1 MRRLRIAASLSLV
14 AALAVGCVPKVTSS
28 RTAPVYALS
37 TFRGPDGMPVA
48 PDGTRAG
55 VSLAGWWRVVAA
67 ERIDGTENADHLF
80 EPDVYMRVATTTVD
94 NVQGVAAARILPVQ
108 PEWSVNRSD
117 SNGVSLG
124 FGFER
129 ESQALRFLHYGF
141 AMRAVDS
148 DRALATEALHFAE
161 TTNGTPVWGIW
172 QIELR
177 RVVIS
182 GPESLPETGSPLR
195 MPWLR

>member
-1 MRRLRIAASLSLV
+1 MRHLRIAASLSLAV
-14 AALAVGCVPKVTSS
+14 ALAAGCVPKVTSS

-37 TFRGPDGMPVA
+37 AFRGPEGMPIA

-55 VSLAGWWRVVAA
+55 VSLAGWWRVAAA
-67 ERIDGTENADHLF
+67 ERIDGSENADHLF
-80 EPDVYMRVATTTVD
+80 EPDVYMRVASTSVD
-94 NVQGVAAARILPVQ
+94 NVQGIAAARILPVQ
-108 PEWSVNRSD
+108 PEWSINRSD

-129 ESQALRFLHYGF
+129 ESQSLRFLHYGF

-161 TTNGTPVWGIW
+161 TSTGTPVWGIW

-177 RVVIS
+177 RVLIS